1 MIRFLIKLQG
11 NMEKRSSSKF
21 RQTTTGAQ
29 LRRKREAAAQDRA
42 NQRFFSRDFDH
53 YQTQQRSS
61 NFRRSR
67 STEWDQEC
75 RDLENVQSKKIE
87 KALHHGPNA
96 RSDHKGHS
104 EMPTAFHMGTAS
116 RPTMKTLDKKI
127 SVSSDHL
134 DTLTSEQRQEKF
146 AQLKSGF
153 PIRPRAS
160 YRFPTRDS
168 DLSDGDVIFKYKGAN
183 YSKNEYFFGNTA
195 RRSDP
200 KYTNDYLAAEQAK
213 KTPYQM
219 FLEDDG
225 PYSRKLYG
233 PLKQSEQE
241 RDSRAND
248 KLIIKNF
255 VYKSKD
261 YFSLDDDT
269 VADCDTK
276 QAVKKGLLWHQRD
289 KLFSRWKERFFILTK
304 DYFHCFKKDSSK
316 LTEMGEFLFKVKLV
330 DIDGVSLLDKR
341 GYLTI
346 CISQLRDGRLYLR
359 KHEGIR
365 DWFNIIQCTVY
376 ESKRR
381 KKFWVKGQSSAL
393 PNPQFPAMY
402 DSNHTIAEE
411 DIGAADDEDEDSDT
425 NNNVP
430 KGINRL
436 SLVSDLLMNE
446 ALTDQKPKQKSLT
459 KSEDSGHD
467 SGQSSLNT
475 GCESFSE
482 SSG

>member
-1 MIRFLIKLQG
+1 
-11 NMEKRSSSKF
+11 MEKRSNSKF

-29 LRRKREAAAQDRA
+29 LRRKREAGAEDRG

-53 YQTQQRSS
+53 YQTQTRTRH
-61 NFRRSR
+61 FRRAR
-67 STEWDQEC
+67 STEWDEEGL
-75 RDLENVQSKKIE
+75 DVGNVQSKKNE
-87 KALHHGPNA
+87 KSVNHGSYSKDNKNHDELHT
-96 RSDHKGHS
+96 D
-104 EMPTAFHMGTAS
+104 FHMGTAR
-116 RPTMKTLDKKI
+116 RPAMKTLDKKI
-127 SVSSDHL
+127 SVSTDQL
-134 DTLTSEQRQEKF
+134 DTLTSDQRQEKF
-146 AQLKSGF
+146 LQLKSGF

-168 DLSDGDVIFKYKGAN
+168 DLSDGDVVFKYKGAN
-183 YSKNEYFFGNTA
+183 YSKNEYFFGNTNTT
-195 RRSDP
+195 RRSDH
-200 KYTNDYLAAEQAK
+200 KYSSDYLSVDDQAK
-213 KTPYQM
+213 KTPFQM

-233 PLKQSEQE
+233 PLKSREGE
-241 RDSRAND
+241 RENQPND

-255 VYKSKD
+255 VNKSRD
-261 YFSLDDDT
+261 YLSLDEEEQCGD
-269 VADCDTK
+269 AK
-276 QAVKKGLLWHQRD
+276 QSVKKDLLWHQRD

-346 CISQLRDGRLYLR
+346 CISQLRDGRIYLR

-365 DWFNIIQCTVY
+365 DWFNTIQCTVY
-376 ESKRR
+376 DSKRR
-381 KKFWVKGQSSAL
+381 KKFWAKGQNQHF
-393 PNPQFPAMY
+393 PNIY
-402 DSNHTIAEE
+402 DSSHAIAEE
-411 DIGAADDEDEDSDT
+411 DIGAADDEDEDSDS
-425 NNNVP
+425 NNNLP

-446 ALTDQKPKQKSLT
+446 ALTDEKQKEKQVT
-459 KSEDSGHD
+459 KSDDSGHD

-482 SSG
+482 NSD

>member
-1 MIRFLIKLQG
+1 
-11 NMEKRSSSKF
+11 MEKRISSKF
-21 RQTTTGAQ
+21 RQTTTGAH
-29 LRRKREAAAQDRA
+29 LRRKQEAEAQDRA

-67 STEWDQEC
+67 STEWDKEC
-75 RDLENVQSKKIE
+75 LDLKHVQSKKID
-87 KALHHGPNA
+87 KPLHHGPPA
-96 RSDHKGHS
+96 RGDHKGQF
-104 EMPTAFHMGTAS
+104 ERPTAFHMGTAS
-116 RPTMKTLDKKI
+116 RPSMKTLDKKI
-127 SVSSDHL
+127 SVSSDQL
-134 DTLTSEQRQEKF
+134 DTLTSDQRQDKF
-146 AQLKSGF
+146 AELKAGF
-153 PIRPRAS
+153 PIRQRAS
-160 YRFPTRDS
+160 YRFPKHDS

-183 YSKNEYFFGNTA
+183 YSKNEYFFGNTDKGTEPNYSNEYFEA
-195 RRSDP
+195 D
-200 KYTNDYLAAEQAK
+200 QAK

-233 PLKQSEQE
+233 PIKHSDEE
-241 RDSRAND
+241 RENSPNG
-248 KLIIKNF
+248 KHLIKNF

-261 YFSLDDDT
+261 YFALAGDSS
-269 VADCDTK
+269 APDCETA
-276 QAVKKGLLWHQRD
+276 QAVKKGLLWHQKD
-289 KLFSRWKERFFILTK
+289 KLFSRWKERFFIITK

-359 KHEGIR
+359 KHEDVR
-365 DWFNIIQCTVY
+365 DWFNTIQCTAY

-381 KKFWVKGQSSAL
+381 RKFWVKGQNIGLSSKK
-393 PNPQFPAMY
+393 FSDIY
-402 DSNHTIAEE
+402 DSSHAIAEE
-411 DIGAADDEDEDSDT
+411 DIGAADDEDEDSDNI

-436 SLVSDLLMNE
+436 SLVSDLLMSE
-446 ALTDQKPKQKSLT
+446 SMTDLKPNKKSF
-459 KSEDSGHD
+459 KSDDSGHD

-475 GCESFSE
+475 GDESFSE

>member
-1 MIRFLIKLQG
+1 
-11 NMEKRSSSKF
+11 MEKRSGSQF

-29 LRRKREAAAQDRA
+29 LQRKREAAAQDRA

-67 STEWDQEC
+67 STEWDKEGL
-75 RDLENVQSKKIE
+75 DLKNVQSKKIE
-87 KALHHGPNA
+87 KLLNHGPPA
-96 RSDHKGHS
+96 SSDHKGQF
-104 EMPTAFHMGTAS
+104 ERPIAFHMGTSS

-127 SVSSDHL
+127 SVSSDQL
-134 DTLTSEQRQEKF
+134 DTLTSEQRQDKF
-146 AQLKSGF
+146 AQLKAGF

-160 YRFPTRDS
+160 YRLPSRDS

-183 YSKNEYFFGNTA
+183 YSKNEYFFGNTVK
-195 RRSDP
+195 RTEP
-200 KYTNDYLAAEQAK
+200 KFSTKYLEDDQDK

-233 PLKQSEQE
+233 PIQHSDQE
-241 RDSRAND
+241 RDYQPQD
-248 KLIIKNF
+248 KLVIKNF
-255 VYKSKD
+255 VHKSKD
-261 YFSLDDDT
+261 YFALPRAGDSIPP
-269 VADCDTK
+269 DCDTK
-276 QAVKKGLLWHQRD
+276 QAVKKGLLWHQKD

-359 KHEGIR
+359 KHDGVR
-365 DWFNIIQCTVY
+365 DWFNTIQCTVY

-381 KKFWVKGQSSAL
+381 KKFWVKGQTSGLSSQ
-393 PNPQFPAMY
+393 QFSNIY
-402 DSNHTIAEE
+402 DSGHAIAEE
-411 DIGAADDEDEDSDT
+411 DIGAADDEEEDSDC
-425 NNNVP
+425 NNNLP

-436 SLVSDLLMNE
+436 SLVSDLLMSE
-446 ALTDQKPKQKSLT
+446 ALTDHKPQQKFL